1 MKTSTDGNSR
11 LRFLHA
17 SRVDSPAGDLGSLQL
32 HSQADEPLGT
42 LNGVLID
49 PGARQVRYFVVEKA
63 GWFRNRKYLVPA
75 NLTAKVESERR
86 TLRLDIDSEDLQE
99 LDEFDS
105 RAVCEFSDEDTLEA
119 MFARQVA

>member
-1 MKTSTDGNSR
+1 MKAKTIGESR

-32 HSQADEPLGT
+32 HSQANQPLGT
-42 LNGVLID
+42 LNGVLIE
-49 PGARQVRYFVVEKA
+49 PSARQVRYFVVETP
-63 GWFRNRKYLVPA
+63 GWFRNRRYLVPA
-75 NLTAKVESERR
+75 DCAAKVEEEGN
-86 TLRLDIDSEDLQE
+86 TLRLDIEPDELPN

-105 RAVCEFSDEDTLEA
+105 QSVREYSDEDTIEA